1 MMKKTIAILLFT
13 CFVVFANA
21 ENISSID
28 SLETSISKAS
38 GAEKIELFIQLSES
52 YRNIMYDDCIING
65 QKAVILAQKID
76 RPDLEG
82 KAYKSMGVSCYMLS
96 NYKIALDF
104 FLKAYDS
111 FKKSGNI
118 LEQGNCLSNIGLLYD
133 EWSDY
138 PKAEKYYKQ
147 ALALKTKTG
156 DKSSMATTLINL
168 GNINYYNLNY
178 QGSLDYYYR
187 AKLLFEEENDK
198 EGVGQCLN
206 NIAIIYK
213 AWGNIT
219 QAMKYLRE
227 AENFYIRTGNEYEL
241 SKVYTNM
248 ADTYCVQYK
257 DYKQGIN
264 LYEKSLLLKIKLGD
278 LQGIGMVYNNIGSL
292 YGDMENFEMALSY
305 FKKSREIYTKIN
317 SVSGLVM
324 VDQNE
329 GKIALLQKHYQA
341 AKEFFLKSLDKSIEI
356 HLPDYISSN
365 QEYLLKIAASTCNYT
380 DFKNYYTQFL
390 AGKDSL
396 INQLNRAKMAE
407 IEAKYKAEEQL
418 SEALSLKEK
427 NEKSLK
433 TIHHYRLL
441 LAGLIGTFVLILVI
455 FFFYLWFKKSK

>member
-1 MMKKTIAILLFT
+1 MKKTITILLFT

-21 ENISSID
+21 ENISRID

-38 GAEKIELFIQLSES
+38 GSEKIELFIQLSES

-65 QKAVILAQKID
+65 QKAVILAQKIN

-118 LEQGNCLSNIGLLYD
+118 LEQGNCLSNIGLLYE
-133 EWSDY
+133 EWSNY

-147 ALALKTKTG
+147 ALALKTKVG

-187 AKLLFEEENDK
+187 AKLLFEEENDE

-257 DYKQGIN
+257 DYKQGVN
-264 LYEKSLLLKIKLGD
+264 FYEKSLLLKKKLGD
-278 LQGIGMVYNNIGSL
+278 LQGMAMVYNNMGSL

-305 FKKSREIYTKIN
+305 FKKSREIYTKIH

-329 GKIALLQKHYQA
+329 GKIAMLQKHYQT

-365 QEYLLKIAASTCNYT
+365 QEYLLKIAAATCNYT
-380 DFKNYYTQFL
+380 DFTNYYTQFL

-396 INQLNRAKMAE
+396 INQLNQAKMAE

-433 TIHHYRLL
+433 AIHHYRLL

-455 FFFYLWFKKSK
+455 LFFYLWFKKSK